1 MSQPTPG
8 RTTHHG
14 YHQPDNTLDRK
25 RHKVLHYTHQGADCQ
40 LDALYG
46 GSEAIAD
53 YLLEEKDFGLVDYI
67 LAPFDDAT
75 PERIGRESMPN
86 LYAVASAVGH
96 LSALFHALDLG
107 YHGLEPYK
115 SAAFSTLSERWSTI
129 TRWLRLLL
137 FQFFKTKDAPQT
149 TGNCIEFLRTTL
161 VTFKDDGHAEEI
173 FSLPCT
179 IDLVYLLICR
189 AEVHP
194 GESFALHSVV
204 SILGILSTCLDS
216 AVGPGISASFTL
228 RFSTVSESTRRAVIS
243 ALVGRAEQFSDYRIL
258 RHQLRRRDQCLDV
271 PRGLQL
277 LSNTTNYFLEANP
290 SLWNVFMDQG
300 FLSKYA
306 SALTQTI
313 KTAVSSGVTDPE
325 FWSLMAT
332 AVVRF
337 ITQVLMTQ
345 SPNRRCSL
353 ATATEAGLIS
363 GALTCLLQLDSQ
375 AYPDAAVSLADRVKE
390 LVQCYSPSSRVIKA
404 LAKTYPRETMDHIK
418 DSRPDLRELYIW
430 VDGAF
435 HRGLTVFQV
444 FGESI
449 NPHMCDNYQC
459 HFTAGEDPEQP
470 SCEDWRA
477 KLKTCGHCRS
487 VTYCSAECQQED
499 WRRFHKYECAG
510 LLRSYNAQK
519 TTRIWESLSTRRDQ
533 LTYIEF
539 ALNTAKNLPK
549 NWKDGDN
556 DSRLAQS
563 GCEGTRNER
572 EDPILILDF
581 ISYHSIAQTN
591 LTLSEYRTRILDKI
605 VEINPDTRR
614 FEAMV
619 KEALGSSH
627 GGSNSASTGS
637 GGKETQAGDRQDGE
651 GGAGKRIPSDSKK
664 RLVAGVFFH
673 DMTHATVVLALVRSE
688 LCGGSDDSGGAG
700 GAGKKYR
707 YYRIVN
713 SLFCLCTPDT
723 VKQRLWQGSEEFT
736 PVMVPRAT
744 EQLSSQVKRNF
755 YQALS
760 DIRR

>member
-1 MSQPTPG
+1 MPPR
-8 RTTHHG
+8 RTAHHG
-14 YHQPDNTLDRK
+14 CHQPDNPLDRK
-25 RHKVLHYTHQGADCQ
+25 RHKVLRNDFVEILNTNVNSALLNQVLHHTHQGADCQ

-67 LAPFDDAT
+67 LVPFDDAT
-75 PERIGRESMPN
+75 PDRIGRDSMPH

-107 YHGLEPYK
+107 YRGLEPYK

-149 TGNCIEFLRTTL
+149 TGNCIEFLRMTL
-161 VTFKDDGHAEEI
+161 VTFRDDGHAEDI

-179 IDLVYLLICR
+179 IDLVYLLTCR

-228 RFSTVSESTRRAVIS
+228 RLSTVNESTRRAVIS
-243 ALVGRAEQFSDYRIL
+243 ALVGRAEQFSDFRIL

-277 LSNTTNYFLEANP
+277 LSNTTNHFLEANP

-300 FLSKYA
+300 FISKYA

-313 KTAVSSGVTDPE
+313 NTAVSSSVMDPE

-375 AYPDAAVSLADRVKE
+375 AYPGPAVSLADRVKE

-430 VDGAF
+430 VDGAY

-444 FGESI
+444 FGASI
-449 NPHMCDNYQC
+449 NPHMCDNYQPNVNKKIGGG
-459 HFTAGEDPEQP
+459 FTNMSVPG
-470 SCEDWRA
+470 SCARI
-477 KLKTCGHCRS
+477 T
-487 VTYCSAECQQED
+487 
-499 WRRFHKYECAG
+499 
-510 LLRSYNAQK
+510 K

-549 NWKDGDN
+549 NWKDYDSDSPRGEGIQNERDLSSN
-556 DSRLAQS
+556 DSDR
-563 GCEGTRNER
+563 EI

-591 LTLSEYRTRILDKI
+591 LTLSEYRARILDKI
-605 VEINPDTRR
+605 IEINPDTRR

-619 KEALGSSH
+619 KEALGASH
-627 GGSNSASTGS
+627 GRSTNTSTEPTVES
-637 GGKETQAGDRQDGE
+637 GGKKEGEAGDRQDGE
-651 GGAGKRIPSDSKK
+651 DDAGGKIPSDSKK
-664 RLVAGVFFH
+664 RLVAGIFFH
-673 DMTHATVVLALVRSE
+673 DMTHATVVLALVKSE
-688 LCGGSDDSGGAG
+688 LCGGSDDSGGEG
-700 GAGKKYR
+700 GAASRKYR

-723 VKQRLWQGSEEFT
+723 VKQRLWQGKEEFT

-744 EQLSSQVKRNF
+744 EHFSSQVKQNF

>member
-1 MSQPTPG
+1 MSQPTP
-8 RTTHHG
+8 HG

-107 YHGLEPYK
+107 YRGLEPYK

-179 IDLVYLLICR
+179 IDLVYLLICH

-228 RFSTVSESTRRAVIS
+228 RFSTVNESTRRAVIS

-258 RHQLRRRDQCLDV
+258 RHQLRHRDQCLDV

-313 KTAVSSGVTDPE
+313 KTAVSSSVTDPE

-449 NPHMCDNYQC
+449 NPHMCDNYQPNANKKIGGG
-459 HFTAGEDPEQP
+459 FTNTSVPGSCARIMASIDVNTWHRLYQLIFIPP
-470 SCEDWRA
+470 S
-477 KLKTCGHCRS
+477 T
-487 VTYCSAECQQED
+487 
-499 WRRFHKYECAG
+499 
-510 LLRSYNAQK
+510 AQK

-549 NWKDGDN
+549 NWKDGDS
-556 DSRLAQS
+556 DSRPTQS
-563 GCEGTRNER
+563 GCEGTRSER

-591 LTLSEYRTRILDKI
+591 LTLSEYRMRILDKI

-619 KEALGSSH
+619 KEALGTSR
-627 GGSNSASTGS
+627 GGSNNASTAES
-637 GGKETQAGDRQDGE
+637 GGKEQKEAGAKQDGKD
-651 GGAGKRIPSDSKK
+651 GAGEEKLSDSKK

-700 GAGKKYR
+700 GASGKYR

-723 VKQRLWQGSEEFT
+723 VKQRLWQGREEFT